1 MPSEL
6 NPRSSSPLYQQV
18 MDDIVHDIASGLY
31 RAGEKIPS
39 EADLGDI
46 YDVSRITVR
55 RAVEELVKQGKLTK
69 RQGKGTFVNEAEEGP
84 SSFQNDDIVQS
95 FSVTCEANGVVPGAI
110 LVACELTKLPDDGAA
125 FFGGACD
132 GRAVRVKRV
141 RTADGR
147 PLMVE
152 DNFFDPER
160 YQFLLESDL
169 DGCSIFRLIEERCG
183 LVPRN
188 SDSCVLSMERADI
201 ELAGLLQV
209 PENEPLFSV
218 RGEYLDQYGNPMFLG
233 IQHVAGKHYSFR
245 L

>member
-1 MPSEL
+1 
-6 NPRSSSPLYQQV
+6 

-31 RAGEKIPS
+31 RPGEKIPS

-95 FSVTCEANGVVPGAI
+95 FSVTCEANGVVPGAV
-110 LVACELTKLPDDGAA
+110 LVTRELAPLPDGGAA

-141 RTADGR
+141 RTAGLSWWR
-147 PLMVE
+147 TI
-152 DNFFDPER
+152 
-160 YQFLLESDL
+160 S
-169 DGCSIFRLIEERCG
+169 LIQNG
-183 LVPRN
+183 I
-188 SDSCVLSMERADI
+188 SSCLRATST
-201 ELAGLLQV
+201 AA
-209 PENEPLFSV
+209 P
-218 RGEYLDQYGNPMFLG
+218 
-233 IQHVAGKHYSFR
+233 SFA
-245 L
+245 

>member
-1 MPSEL
+1 
-6 NPRSSSPLYQQV
+6 
-18 MDDIVHDIASGLY
+18 MDDIGHDIASGLY
-31 RAGEKIPS
+31 RPGEKIPS

-95 FSVTCEANGVVPGAI
+95 FSVTCEANGVVPGAV
-110 LVACELTKLPDDGAA
+110 LVTRELAPLPDGGAA
-125 FFGGACD
+125 FFGGACA

-233 IQHVAGKHYSFR
+233 IQHVVGKHYSFR

>member
-18 MDDIVHDIASGLY
+18 MEDIVHDIASGLY

-95 FSVTCEANGVVPGAI
+95 FSVTCEANGVVPGAV
-110 LVACELTKLPDDGAA
+110 LVTRELAPLPDGGAA
-125 FFGGACD
+125 FFGGACA
-132 GRAVRVKRV
+132 RQ
-141 RTADGR
+141 T
-147 PLMVE
+147 
-152 DNFFDPER
+152 
-160 YQFLLESDL
+160 
-169 DGCSIFRLIEERCG
+169 
-183 LVPRN
+183 
-188 SDSCVLSMERADI
+188 
-201 ELAGLLQV
+201 AGLSWWRTISLIQ
-209 PENEPLFSV
+209 N
-218 RGEYLDQYGNPMFLG
+218 G
-233 IQHVAGKHYSFR
+233 ISSCLRATSTAAPSFA
-245 L
+245 

>member
-1 MPSEL
+1 MPEL

-31 RAGEKIPS
+31 RPGEKIPS

-95 FSVTCEANGVVPGAI
+95 FSVTCEANGVVPGAV
-110 LVACELTKLPDDGAA
+110 LVTRELAPLPDGGAA

-183 LVPRN
+183 LVPHN

-233 IQHVAGKHYSFR
+233 IQHVVGKHYSFR

>member
-1 MPSEL
+1 
-6 NPRSSSPLYQQV
+6 
-18 MDDIVHDIASGLY
+18 MDDIVRDIASGLY
-31 RAGEKIPS
+31 RPGEKIPS
-39 EADLGDI
+39 ETDLGDI

-55 RAVEELVKQGKLTK
+55 RAVKELVEQGKLTK
-69 RQGKGTFVNEAEEGP
+69 RQGKGTFVNEAEEG
-84 SSFQNDDIVQS
+84 SSTFQNDDIVQS
-95 FSVTCEANGVVPGAI
+95 FSVTCEANGVVPGAV
-110 LVACELTKLPDDGAA
+110 LVSRGLAKLPEDAA
-125 FFGGACD
+125 SFFGGAC
-132 GRAVRVKRV
+132 GGQAVRVKRV
-141 RTADGR
+141 RTADGK

-152 DNFFDPER
+152 DNFFDPAR
-160 YQFLLESDL
+160 YQFLLEDDLSD
-169 DGCSIFRLIEERCG
+169 CSIFHLIEERCG

-233 IQHVAGKHYSFR
+233 IQHVVGKHYSFR

>member
-1 MPSEL
+1 
-6 NPRSSSPLYQQV
+6 

-31 RAGEKIPS
+31 RPGEKIPS

-95 FSVTCEANGVVPGAI
+95 FSVTCEANGVVPGAV
-110 LVACELTKLPDDGAA
+110 LVARELAPLPDGGAA
-125 FFGGACD
+125 FFGGTCD

-188 SDSCVLSMERADI
+188 SDSCVLSMKRADI

-233 IQHVAGKHYSFR
+233 IQHVVGKHYSFR

>member
-1 MPSEL
+1 
-6 NPRSSSPLYQQV
+6 
-18 MDDIVHDIASGLY
+18 MDDIVHDIGSGLY
-31 RAGEKIPS
+31 RPGEKIPS

-69 RQGKGTFVNEAEEGP
+69 RQGKGTFVNEAEEAP

-95 FSVTCEANGVVPGAI
+95 FSVTCEANGVVPGAV
-110 LVACELTKLPDDGAA
+110 LVTRELAPLPD
-125 FFGGACD
+125 GGACD

-218 RGEYLDQYGNPMFLG
+218 RGEYFDQYGNPMFLG
-233 IQHVAGKHYSFR
+233 IQHVVGKHYSFR

>member
-31 RAGEKIPS
+31 RPDEKIPS

-95 FSVTCEANGVVPGAI
+95 FSVTCEANGVVPGAV
-110 LVACELTKLPDDGAA
+110 LVTRELAPLPDGGAA

-233 IQHVAGKHYSFR
+233 IQHVVGKHYSFR